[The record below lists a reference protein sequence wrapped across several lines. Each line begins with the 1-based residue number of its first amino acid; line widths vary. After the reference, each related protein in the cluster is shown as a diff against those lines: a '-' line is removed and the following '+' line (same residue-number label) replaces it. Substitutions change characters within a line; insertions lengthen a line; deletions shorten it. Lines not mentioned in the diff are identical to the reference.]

1 MCYVYHY
8 TTDEGFKGII
18 ESQEIWATS
27 IYHLND
33 YAEFKHGSDAFIESA
48 KALLNSKKSVDAAIQ
63 LLSYLSDTHPP
74 LFVCSFSAA
83 GDGDDL
89 SQWRAY
95 SRGSGYAIGFPIAE
109 LSSHAGILRFDLWQ
123 CEYGTT
129 DASRFVEGL
138 VEIMEQIFE
147 IAGGVNG
154 FRLQFPFKDP
164 SKDGMLAMLLK
175 FVAKYKHD
183 AFSAEREWRLVYLLK
198 TGDRVRFRM
207 SDSVSVP
214 YVDFSLKNEELW
226 KQAQIVVSPCLPDAA
241 ELKREST
248 SAFLESELRKH
259 NLPTDCARSIR
270 LSKAPYR
277 NMMGG

>member
-1 MCYVYHY
+1 MYVYHY
-8 TTDEGFKGII
+8 TTDEGFKCII

-27 IYHLND
+27 IYYLND

-48 KALLNSKKSVDAAIQ
+48 KALLKSGKAADAAAQ
-63 LLSYLSDTHPP
+63 LLWYFDHTRPP

-83 GDGDDL
+83 EDGDDL

-123 CEYGTT
+123 CEYGTVG
-129 DASRFVEGL
+129 AQQAAEGI
-138 VEIMEQIFE
+138 VKIFE
-147 IAGGVNG
+147 ISGGING

-164 SKDGMLAMLLK
+164 SKDGLLAMLLK

-183 AFSAEREWRLVYLLK
+183 AFSAEREWRLVYLLEH
-198 TGDRVRFRM
+198 GDRVRFRM
-207 SDSVSVP
+207 SGSVSVP
-214 YVDFSLKNEELW
+214 YVAFSLKNEELW

-248 SAFLESELRKH
+248 RAFLESELRKH
-259 NLPTDCARSIR
+259 NLPTDCARSVR
-270 LSKAPYR
+270 LSKAPYHII
-277 NMMGG
+277 MGG